1 MSVRQDTRAGDAL
14 EVMLD
19 NDVPGVPGV
28 DDRGYLVG
36 CVNNTHLLA
45 STLPKFVTSM
55 DNLPHSPEGAD
66 GWVRYNR
73 SAMDWPVEELM
84 DREAP
89 AVDIE
94 HSKIVAAHNSKLM
107 GSVSDSLVRH
117 AHCPV
122 LTVYE

>member
-1 MSVRQDTRAGDAL
+1 
-14 EVMLD
+14 
-19 NDVPGVPGV
+19 V

-36 CVNNTHLLA
+36 FVNIAHLLA
-45 STLPKFVTSM
+45 STLPKFVTLM
-55 DNLPHSPEGAD
+55 HNLPHSPEGAD

-84 DREAP
+84 DRETP

-107 GSVSDSLVRH
+107 GSVSNSVVRH
-117 AHCPV
+117 AHYPV
-122 LTVYE
+122 LIVRE